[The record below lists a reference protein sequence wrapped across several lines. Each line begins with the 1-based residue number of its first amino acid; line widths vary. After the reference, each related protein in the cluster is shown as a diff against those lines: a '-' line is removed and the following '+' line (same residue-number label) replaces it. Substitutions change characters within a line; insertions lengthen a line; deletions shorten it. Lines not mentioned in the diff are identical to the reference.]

1 MVTMG
6 GLVFFMLVFFAFA
19 TLGAFALTLG
29 VDSRESFEDER
40 VPARGLTW

>member
-1 MVTMG
+1 MG

-29 VDSRESFEDER
+29 VDSRPEFGDDR
-40 VPARGLTW
+40 AAAGGLTT

>member
-6 GLVFFMLVFFAFA
+6 GLLFFMMVFFAFA

-29 VDSRESFEDER
+29 VDSRDDFYDDR
-40 VPARGLTW
+40 APARGLTT